1 MVDWERK
8 IEAVFGGVIT
18 FVIFVVVEASVHPI
32 YASEISQI
40 PSVSFQS
47 LLWTIITLGSIITAV
62 GILSKILKDVN

>member
-1 MVDWERK
+1 MTDWEEK
-8 IEAVFGGVIT
+8 IKAVIGGTIVFI
-18 FVIFVVVEASVHPI
+18 IFVVVETSVHPI